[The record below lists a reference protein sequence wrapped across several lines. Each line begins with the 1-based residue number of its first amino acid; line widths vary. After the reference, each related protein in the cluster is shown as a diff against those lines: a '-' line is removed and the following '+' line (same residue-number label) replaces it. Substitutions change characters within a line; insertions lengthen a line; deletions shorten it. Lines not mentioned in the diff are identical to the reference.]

1 MTGKIAAIISERN
14 QTIFIVIRAKTKK
27 LISQGRQS
35 DPVLFYARPE
45 KQFSFNSHCYT
56 ELERIAFSEGI
67 PSWHKEFSRNAAVI
81 VADNASTDE
90 SLTWLQQQHPDV
102 QVIQMESNTGF
113 AGGYNRAL
121 QKVKADIYVL
131 LNSDV
136 LVTENW
142 LPPILDLMQSDTTI
156 AACQPKIRSYTDRN
170 LLEHAGGSGGFIDHL
185 GYPFCRGRI
194 YNTLEEDKGQY
205 NERREIFWAT
215 GACLFIRSEVFHA
228 CKGFDEDFFA
238 HMEEIDLCWRIH
250 HRGYKIMVEPS
261 SVIYHVGGGTLPRS
275 NPRKTY
281 YNFRNN
287 MLMLHKNLLPGKWRK
302 VFLIRLLMDGLAGV
316 KFLLSGHPAD
326 CASVIKAHFY
336 FYSNYSRRKKI
347 RKEEQEKITHRDIP
361 GIYNSSIVFDY
372 YISGKK
378 YFSQLK
384 GDFSGNKK

>member
-1 MTGKIAAIISERN
+1 MQNPHSKSIHVA
-14 QTIFIVIRAKTKK
+14 IVILNWNGLHFLKEF
-27 LISQGRQS
+27 L
-35 DPVLFYARPE
+35 PHV
-45 KQFSFNSHCYT
+45 
-56 ELERIAFSEGI
+56 
-67 PSWHKEFSRNAAVI
+67 KEFSKGAEII
-81 VADNASTDE
+81 VADNASGDDSVKWME
-90 SLTWLQQQHPDV
+90 QNHADV
-102 QVIQMESNTGF
+102 RIIKLSSNTGF
-113 AGGYNRAL
+113 AGGYNKAL
-121 QKVKADIYVL
+121 KEIEADVYVL

-142 LPPILDLMQSDTTI
+142 LEPVLDVMKNDPAI
-156 AACQPKIRSYTDRN
+156 AACQPKIRSYSDRK
-170 LLEHAGGSGGFIDHL
+170 LLEHAGAAGGFIDHL

-194 YNTLEEDKGQY
+194 YNTLEVDNDQY
-205 NERREIFWAT
+205 NDTREIFWAT

-228 CKGFDEDFFA
+228 CNGFDEDFFA

-261 SVIYHVGGGTLPRS
+261 SVVYHVGGGTLPRS

-302 VFLIRLLMDGLAGV
+302 VFMIRLLMDGLAGL

-336 FYSNYSRRKKI
+336 FYRNYSRRKKI
-347 RKEEQEKITHRDIP
+347 REAEQQNITHPGIP
-361 GIYNSSIVFDY
+361 GIYKNSIVFDY

-378 YFSQLK
+378 HFSELK
-384 GDFSGNKK
+384 GIFSGNK